1 MTGRQWSVTTR
12 LITSLIV
19 LTFLFLLAYEIRS
32 LVTPLVLAGLL
43 AYTLNLAVVFLTK
56 RTRVRPK
63 IAANLVYFIFV
74 AITIATPS
82 TLVPVAVRQARTL
95 TSEFNLVIEHI
106 ESFLQTPINILGR
119 TFILADLGSSLTTIP
134 TDLDSAFDGA
144 LTLVEATSVS
154 LVRLVIIL
162 VVSYY
167 LMLDWN
173 GLKSWLL
180 GILPPSGRSDAERLL
195 GEIDR
200 VWRAYMQGTLAL
212 MFIMGVVFIIIG
224 FAIGL
229 PGALIVGLLTGVL
242 SMVPELGPWI
252 SGVVAVIIALISGS
266 NFLPL
271 SNFWFAV
278 LVAAIYAVLSQ
289 IKSIWLRPQVMGR
302 FMHMNTGVVFLA
314 IIAAVL
320 LQGILAALVILPILA
335 SIGLIGR
342 YIRARLLDIDPWPD
356 LNSPGKA
363 EIIQVESNVA
373 DQQELAVN
381 ADQE

>member
-1 MTGRQWSVTTR
+1 MTGRQWSITTR

-278 LVAAIYAVLSQ
+278 LVAAIYAVISQ